1 MSTTDFDY
9 IHGGVKEN
17 EDLDNLLRK
26 RKLIKNVFGD
36 IPPEIAE
43 LALTVAKAQKA
54 EEKKKL
60 EQADPFDHAREI
72 IGEPKKDDRY
82 DY

>member
-26 RKLIKNVFGD
+26 RRMLKNVFGD
-36 IPPEIAE
+36 IPPDIAE
-43 LALTVAKAQKA
+43 LALTVAKAEMKQ
-54 EEKKKL
+54 KKKEL
-60 EQADPFDHAREI
+60 EEADPFDHAREI